1 MSPIEELIHTIDRIR
16 SIPAWEPA
24 AINAAL
30 AVELQRMPT
39 TTPRYKLYQ
48 ATLAAPFT
56 RVRLDRPV
64 QAGPTKWS
72 VSISIHQDVS
82 IGFKELRPRLP
93 AIDKLVP
100 PMMPTP
106 GGPPIWSHS
115 VLVSY
120 PECGGS
126 FRFEAVHDLAN
137 DRLVEFALARPAP
150 AEAPDHYAPKHFRAY
165 RIAEGADEHFVIER
179 TGSHSETLRVS
190 ELKLSQ
196 RTLSVP
202 FLIKDIAL
210 GDEAA
215 QVLIK
220 EVLLKGMLNERFAG
234 NVDQI
239 VFTDTEIG
247 ATETASW

>member
-1 MSPIEELIHTIDRIR
+1 MCPVEELIHTIDQIR
-16 SIPAWEPA
+16 SVPAWEPA
-24 AINAAL
+24 AINAVL
-30 AVELQRMPT
+30 AVELQRVPT
-39 TTPRYKLYQ
+39 TTPRYKLYE
-48 ATLAAPFT
+48 APLASPFL
-56 RVRLDRPV
+56 RVRLGRPV

-72 VSISIHQDVS
+72 VSVSIHQDVS
-82 IGFKELRPRLP
+82 VGFKELKPRLP
-93 AIDKLVP
+93 VIDKLVP

-126 FRFEAVHDLAN
+126 FRFEAVRDLAN
-137 DRLVEFALARPAP
+137 DRLIEFALARSAA

-165 RIAEGADEHFVIER
+165 RVAEADDEHFVIQR
-179 TGSHSETLRVS
+179 TGSHTEAVRVS

-196 RTLSVP
+196 RTLTVP
-202 FLIKDIAL
+202 FLIEDAAL

-220 EVLLKGMLNERFAG
+220 SVLLKGLLNERFAG
-234 NVDQI
+234 EVDEV

-247 ATETASW
+247 LTVTSGW